1 MSIGSFF
8 KKVGEEVESLFKHAA
23 SIETKI
29 QQTVLYIAPFAVEL
43 IDIAF
48 PQVSDVA
55 APIIKS
61 IEGGLGTLSTVAKGA
76 SIAPGSSESAIAL
89 AAVDSVNTNIADLL
103 TLAQIKDPAT
113 QTKATQLSNLITGEL
128 DAVAGGLG
136 APATPAA

>member
-29 QQTVLYIAPFAVEL
+29 QQTVLYIAPFAIEL

-48 PQVSDVA
+48 PQVSDEA
-55 APIIKS
+55 APIIKA

-89 AAVDSVNTNIADLL
+89 AAVNSVNTNIAGLL
-103 TLAQIKDPAT
+103 SLAQIKDPAT

-128 DAVAGGLG
+128 DAVANGLG
-136 APATPAA
+136 APDTPAS